1 MQNIVCALM
10 KTVVNIYSCEKIPR
24 YLIPCQK
31 SKVKIGSETGVF
43 VLPVCSFHSLH
54 PKNCIMGEKT
64 VPPSVPRASYNFLT
78 HGILYSAS
86 SQGCYWHSG

>member
-1 MQNIVCALM
+1 MQNIVCTLM

-43 VLPVCSFHSLH
+43 VLPVCSFHHCIQRIVLWEKRLFPQVFLEH
-54 PKNCIMGEKT
+54 PII
-64 VPPSVPRASYNFLT
+64 S
-78 HGILYSAS
+78 
-86 SQGCYWHSG
+86 